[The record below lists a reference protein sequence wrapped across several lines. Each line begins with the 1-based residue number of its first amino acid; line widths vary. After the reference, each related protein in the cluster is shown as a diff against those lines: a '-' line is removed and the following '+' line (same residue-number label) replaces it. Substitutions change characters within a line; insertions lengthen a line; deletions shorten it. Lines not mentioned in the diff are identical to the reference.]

1 MIEKFEDLEIGE
13 EDEEDAVAIKVKDK
27 LGLSLEEMKNA
38 LKVFLLSNA
47 DRMAEDMMNIAPYGD
62 YGELIEDKA
71 PMSKFLQED
80 VSKIENWKLNYIK
93 SGKDSNISFIFLSS
107 AVDDGDVFR
116 GFVVVSFSGKILHTF
131 CQGDN

>member
-116 GFVVVSFSGKILHTF
+116 GFVVVSFSGKILHAF